1 MSTMTPHYNLALYE
15 GDDYFNPLVH
25 ENGNAEK
32 VDAQMYRNQLATAG
46 GATELVAGTVH
57 SINRTNNAVPLFHFT
72 ATGRWTLGD
81 TMTVDGV
88 QVTVL
93 TAAGTPL
100 SDGAYVIGSEVFGY
114 IRDTLVTIINTS
126 GGASGG
132 GVDADT
138 LEGHPASYFATSE
151 QFTELDN
158 KKANNSAGI
167 SVQLTTAG
175 WTLSSG
181 KYTQS
186 VAATGVTAS
195 NNIIVSPAPNYRDEY
210 ANNKV
215 FATAQTANRITF
227 TADTKPTYAMYVNVV
242 ILG

>member
-1 MSTMTPHYNLALYE
+1 MATTTTHYNLAIYE

-32 VDAQMYRNQLATAG
+32 IDEQMYKNQLATAG

-57 SINRTNNAVPLFHFT
+57 SITRTNNAVPLFHFT
-72 ATGRWTLGD
+72 ATGRWALGD

-100 SDGAYVIGSEVFGY
+100 TDGSYVIGSEVFGY

-126 GGASGG
+126 GGGSGD
-132 GVDADT
+132 VDADT
-138 LEGHPASYFATSE
+138 LEGHPASYFATA
-151 QFTELDN
+151 QQVTDLDN
-158 KKANNSAGI
+158 QKANNSVGI
-167 SVQLTTAG
+167 SVQLTTGG
-175 WTLSSG
+175 WTASSG

-195 NNIIVSPAPNYRDEY
+195 NNIIVSPAPNYRDSY
-210 ANNKV
+210 SDNKV

-227 TADTKPTYAMYVNVV
+227 TADTKPTQAMYVNVV